1 MKRTMKT
8 LLVLLVALA
17 LLSLGSVAA
26 LGETVA
32 ITYVSAQGRTQMP
45 MNCTVV
51 TSSEF
56 ATWSEGWY
64 AVTESGVK
72 ISGGTGDTP
81 SVTVS
86 GKVNLILCDG
96 ASLETHNGLYVPK
109 GSSLTIWAQST
120 GNDMG
125 KLIAGY
131 HKSSTSAGFNAG
143 IGGVNGKVAGAI
155 IINGGDISAK
165 VVYGAGIGGG
175 YGENSGYTSIEI
187 NGGKVVAY
195 GNDNGA
201 GIGPG
206 RTNQTIGRITITGG
220 SVDAQGS
227 GAFAAIGSPESGAK
241 VVITGGKV
249 DAGPGFHGSGYGIA
263 AGTITISAD
272 TAVEGDYIKA
282 IGNKSGIRGE
292 KITITG
298 GNIEASIEEDGKGCG
313 INIPEGSSN
322 ALTISGGTI
331 IATGG
336 GGAGIGTFGEENF
349 KGTITISG
357 GTVTASSY
365 TNAAGIGSS
374 LNKDFEGT
382 VTISG
387 GNVNATGGNKAA
399 GIGGGYGG
407 NARNGHII
415 ITGGV
420 VTAKGGTQ
428 AAGIGGGSEDGARGG
443 EGCGDVQILGG
454 TVIAQSGE
462 GRCSAIG
469 HGDNDEYYGNITF
482 ADNMRVRAGWNQ
494 SETEASEPFPW
505 DSRAL
510 ACMYRWYAIVEPC
523 DHPWPMVNG
532 LPVFPADSILP
543 RSHRRAECKYCC
555 TTFEQEEHDFDDAG
569 VCMICG
575 YCENGFRV
583 SFDANGAEGGMEDIF
598 IASGRAL
605 VLPKCFF
612 TPPQNTSFIGWKI
625 GDVIYQAG
633 DPVTID
639 SDKIAVAQWS
649 APLIVTL
656 VPGEGSGE
664 PISVETS
671 LGEEYPLPVYTDCNF
686 TEPEWHFFTGWAV
699 NGDETDLK
707 QPLDTLTIADN
718 TTVTAIWERPEY
730 AITFDS
736 NGGSAVSNQHA
747 LRGAHAFRPDDPTLE
762 GYAFKDWY
770 LDDEPFDF
778 ENTPIAGDITLTAVW
793 LNPWET
799 LQARIDAAADGET
812 IALDDDVTAEAV
824 DEAITI
830 PAGKAITLD
839 LAGHTLSRGLTEAVE
854 DGNAITVNG
863 SLTVNDSGTGGAIT
877 GGFNH
882 GSGGGVLVA
891 NGGALTLNG
900 GAITGNRADG
910 SNAVP
915 ANGGGVYIRNGG
927 SFTMN
932 GGTITNN
939 TTQQN
944 VADCHGGG
952 VYVSGSFTLNGG
964 TVGQNTA
971 LTNGG
976 GVYVADST
984 FAMTG
989 GAITDGNWGYQGGG
1003 VYIAGG
1009 TFAMTGG
1016 AITGNKA
1023 TYYGGGVNYSGGAL
1037 TLSGNPVIQGNTGRW
1052 DAVNNLYLAAG
1063 CAVTV
1068 NGALTSAQPIG
1079 VTMETTGPFTG
1090 GLSGNGTASSFASDD
1105 DIYMVGVNGDGE
1117 AYLDRAVTVTF
1128 DTDGGSDVASQKI
1141 ITGAIPVRPDD
1152 PIREGF
1158 TLREWQKDG
1167 SAYGF
1172 DTPITEDTTLKAVYH
1187 TAWSLLQKQ
1196 IDEADDGATVALSGP
1211 VTAGAEDAALTIPA
1225 GKTITLD
1232 LAGYTLSRGLTE
1244 AKANGN
1250 VITVNGSLIVKDS
1263 GEGGKI
1269 TGGYNLSEGGGI
1281 ILDGESLVIR
1291 GGSVTGNASADRG
1304 GGVYMESANGSFTMN
1319 GGSIADN
1326 TSSSD
1331 GGGVAVLDGS
1341 FTMNGGSVS
1350 GNMAENDGNG
1360 GGVYFASG
1368 ESVFTMKEGAVI
1380 RDNNAD
1386 YGGGVYIN
1394 EGSFKMEGGGIT
1406 GNEATRGGGL
1416 YVDEDAMSVN
1426 ITGGI
1431 TGNTADGF
1439 GGGIYTENDIAVTES
1454 KITDNT
1460 AGGNGGGVYVGSDFE
1475 YSTLTLTNS
1484 QINNNKATEAYDGG
1498 GGVFVGEYCS
1508 LVMNGGSITGNTTSA
1523 NGGGICAIYRADS
1536 VTVQSGNIGDNKAD
1550 GDGGGV
1556 YCDANTLDITGS
1568 SITGN
1573 EAGYGGG
1580 VYAMD
1585 CKFTMAGG
1593 SISGNTATTDGGG
1606 VAVEGDT
1613 FVLTGGSVTG
1623 NTAGYDGG
1631 GVAVRSSGSFTMTD
1645 GRASDGSATSGS
1657 ITDNEAREFG
1667 GGVWVSD
1674 AATNVNL
1681 SGNAAIADNTAGGKS
1696 SGIYL
1701 ETGKVITVTGELTN
1715 ATPIGIAM
1723 QTPGVFTG
1731 GLPGNGAA
1739 ANFTSD
1745 DGTLIIVGTD
1755 SGELSLAEKPDFGT
1769 PDFTLPAGITLIEEY
1784 AFEGIDAHVVYIPD
1798 GCAEI
1803 GPYAFKDCKSLT
1815 RVRIPS
1821 GCAIGEFAFE
1831 GCENLYIFSVSG
1843 GGAEQYCAHHDNCTF
1858 VAEQ

>member
-8 LLVLLVALA
+8 LLALLVALA
-17 LLSLGSVAA
+17 LLPLGGFAMAEGDAPTALSLIYVDAKGNAKEPVICE
-26 LGETVA
+26 LLTDGE
-32 ITYVSAQGRTQMP
+32 G
-45 MNCTVV
+45 V
-51 TSSEF
+51 TLDG
-56 ATWSEGWY
+56 GWY
-64 AVTESGVK
+64 AVKGSIRQNGRITVK
-72 ISGGTGDTP
+72 GR
-81 SVTVS
+81 
-86 GKVNLILCDG
+86 VNLILCNNATLDVTDSIIVES
-96 ASLETHNGLYVPK
+96 AD
-109 GSSLTIWAQST
+109 SLTIWAQST
-120 GNDMG
+120 GSNMG
-125 KLIAGY
+125 KLIAT
-131 HKSSTSAGFNAG
+131 TSNYVAG
-143 IGGVNGKVAGAI
+143 IGGRSQYSTAGAI
-155 IINGGDISAK
+155 TINGGHIEATGGDGAAGIGGANRGSSSSITINGGNVTA
-165 VVYGAGIGGG
+165 VGGASGAGIGGG
-175 YGENSGYTSIEI
+175 RSGS
-187 NGGKVVAY
+187 
-195 GNDNGA
+195 GA
-201 GIGPG
+201 GTGGITGSG
-206 RTNQTIGRITITGG
+206 GNITITGG
-220 SVDAQGS
+220 TV
-227 GAFAAIGSPESGAK
+227 
-241 VVITGGKV
+241 
-249 DAGPGFHGSGYGIA
+249 
-263 AGTITISAD
+263 
-272 TAVEGDYIKA
+272 KA
-282 IGNKSGIRGE
+282 
-292 KITITG
+292 T
-298 GNIEASIEEDGKGCG
+298 GKGG
-313 INIPEGSSN
+313 
-322 ALTISGGTI
+322 A
-331 IATGG
+331 
-336 GGAGIGTFGEENF
+336 AGIGGGVYGDFAN
-349 KGTITISG
+349 ITISG
-357 GTVTASSY
+357 GTVSANVVNGYFDSEDRKVGPGAGIGSGAACDCTGNITIRNATVTAVGGTQSSSAY
-365 TNAAGIGSS
+365 CGAGIGSGTGGPRTGDLEGCVITIENATVTARGGGIDEYGAAGIGSGYKG
-374 LNKDFEGT
+374 NAGGGT
-382 VTISG
+382 VKIINSTVYAYG
-387 GNVNATGGNKAA
+387 GPHAA
-399 GIGGGYGG
+399 GIGGGREF
-407 NARNGHII
+407 NN
-415 ITGGV
+415 
-420 VTAKGGTQ
+420 Q
-428 AAGIGGGSEDGARGG
+428 GG
-443 EGCGDVQILGG
+443 EGAKVEISGDHTYVL
-454 TVIAQSGE
+454 ALSGQ
-462 GRCSAIG
+462 GSTSAIG
-469 HGDNDEYYGNITF
+469 HGENDSDYGTINL
-482 ADNMRVRAGWNQ
+482 AANMSVKGAW
-494 SETEASEPFPW
+494 SKEECESSEPFPW
-505 DSRAL
+505 DTREL
-510 ACMYRWYAIVEPC
+510 ACQYRWCAIVQSCEHPVPVVDNLSVVPC
-523 DHPWPMVNG
+523 D
-532 LPVFPADSILP
+532 SITETT
-543 RSHRRAECKYCC
+543 HRRSACKYCC
-555 TTFEQEEHDFDDAG
+555 TTFVTEPHDLIDG
-569 VCMICG
+569 VCSVCG
-575 YCENGFRV
+575 YSKDGFRL
-583 SFDANGAEGGMEDIF
+583 SFDGNGAEGGMESF
-598 IASGRAL
+598 FVAQGRSTL
-605 VLPKCFF
+605 LPDCLF
-612 TPPQNTSFIGWKI
+612 TPPENTKFIGWKI
-625 GDVIYQAG
+625 GEETYPAG
-633 DPVTID
+633 EPVTVD
-639 SDKIAVAQWS
+639 RDMTAVAQWS
-649 APLIVTL
+649 APLTITL
-656 VPGEGSGE
+656 DPGEGTGD
-664 PISVETS
+664 PVSVPACEGDKY
-671 LGEEYPLPVYTDCNF
+671 LLPTYTGCHF
-686 TEPEWHFFTGWAV
+686 TEPPWHLFVGWAV
-699 NGDETDLK
+699 NSDETDLK
-707 QPLDTLTIADN
+707 QPLDPVTIETD
-718 TTVTAIWERPEY
+718 TRVTAIWERPQFTV
-730 AITFDS
+730 TFDS
-736 NGGSAVSNQHA
+736 NGGSKVDGQHP
-747 LRGAHAFRPDDPTLE
+747 LRGAHVFRPDADPTRE
-762 GYAFKDWY
+762 GFTFKDWY
-770 LDDEPFDF
+770 LDNEPFDF
-778 ENTPIAGDITLTAVW
+778 ENTPITEDITLTAVW

-799 LQARIDAAADGET
+799 LQARIDAAAEEET
-812 IALDDDVTAEAV
+812 IALDGDVTAEAV

-915 ANGGGVYIRNGG
+915 ANGGGVCIENGG

-932 GGTITNN
+932 GGAVTDNE
-939 TTQQN
+939 TQMN

-952 VYVSGSFTLNGG
+952 VYVAGSFTLNGG
-964 TVGQNTA
+964 TIGQNTA
-971 LTNGG
+971 VMNGG
-976 GVYVADST
+976 GVCVAGGT
-984 FAMTG
+984 LTMTG
-989 GAITDGNWGYQGGG
+989 GSITGCLSGNQGGG
-1003 VYIAGG
+1003 VHVMGG
-1009 TFAMTGG
+1009 AFELTGG
-1016 AITGNKA
+1016 EITGNKA
-1023 TYYGGGVNYSGGAL
+1023 AYYGGGVNYSGGAL

-1068 NGALTSAQPIG
+1068 NGALTGAQPIG
-1079 VTMETTGPFTG
+1079 VTMETTGPFTS
-1090 GLSGNGTASSFASDD
+1090 GLSGNGTAASFASDD

-1141 ITGAIPVRPDD
+1141 VTGAIPVRPDD

-1232 LAGYTLSRGLTE
+1232 LAGHTLSRGLTE

-1341 FTMNGGSVS
+1341 FTFNGGSVS
-1350 GNMAENDGNG
+1350 GNMAEHDGG
-1360 GGVYFASG
+1360 GGVYFDSG

-1380 RDNNAD
+1380 RDNHAD

-1416 YVDEDAMSVN
+1416 YVDEDAVSVN

-1460 AGGNGGGVYVGSDFE
+1460 AGDNGGGVYVGSDFE
-1475 YSTLTLTNS
+1475 YCTLTLTNS

-1523 NGGGICAIYRADS
+1523 NGGGICAVYRADS

-1657 ITDNEAREFG
+1657 ITGNEAREFG

-1674 AATNVNL
+1674 EATNVNL

-1701 ETGKVITVTGELTN
+1701 ENGRVITVKGALTN
-1715 ATPIGIAM
+1715 SEPIGISM
-1723 QTPGVFTG
+1723 QTPGSFTS
-1731 GLPGNGAA
+1731 GLSGNGTA

-1745 DGTLIIVGTD
+1745 DGTLMIIRTD

-1769 PDFTLPAGITLIEEY
+1769 PDFTLPAGITLIEEH
-1784 AFEGIDAHVVYIPD
+1784 AFEGIDAQIVYIPD
-1798 GCAEI
+1798 GCTEI
-1803 GPYAFKDCKSLT
+1803 EPYAFKDCKNLI